1 MRISDEVE
9 EVRSTTAISSTL
21 VASLKYILYPIEVP
35 RGLPYGGE
43 VDQKNVEQ
51 ASRRDYEKKSP

>member
-43 VDQKNVEQ
+43 VDQKK
-51 ASRRDYEKKSP
+51 RRTGVKEGL